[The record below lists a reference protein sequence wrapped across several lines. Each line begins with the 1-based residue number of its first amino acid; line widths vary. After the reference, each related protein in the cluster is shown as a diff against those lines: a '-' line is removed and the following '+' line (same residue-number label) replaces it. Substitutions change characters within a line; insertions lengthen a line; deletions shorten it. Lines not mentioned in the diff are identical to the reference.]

1 MKKIYFFLLLFG
13 PLLFAQQ
20 QGSPVAVPGAETDSE
35 IDFITA
41 LAGVDTTLTE
51 DEIHRF
57 RESIR
62 EFVSTVPEKEEKDRR
77 EVKRIKKIYGEAH
90 EKFFRKYK
98 DVAFFPE
105 LVKDGVYNCVTATAL
120 YAEIFEKLDIPF
132 EVKEAPAHVYLIAY
146 PNSLK
151 IYLETTV
158 PGRYGFFSI
167 SESQRRRAVDEMVE
181 MKLLT
186 SEEVREKGYSK
197 VYQDY
202 VFGTKVLEKNALIG
216 MHYFNSALFKYEE
229 KEYQTALEHINS
241 SMKFYDSEVSLP
253 LKKELLGR
261 TLEEMDFDNQQ
272 EVDHLFRVFEGMKF
286 QKDYVGDELKSYLHK
301 IIIHDNNDVDFIEE
315 AATKFSGLSDSIAAN
330 VSKQF
335 FYSYIAEEHIDRRN
349 FKEAIRTADT
359 LLSLNADNKLAKDIL
374 ISAVPARVYYIS
386 NENEALEL
394 LDNYIEQYPFLL
406 ADKASVSLKALLLMK
421 LAYNNYERRK
431 ENAAENYLNS
441 LEQQV
446 EKYDGLVQIDPQ
458 ARKTLYLTAGRYYY
472 GQKRYGEALA
482 RFQKGLSYNPTDPE
496 LGKMARWVKEDMN
509 KKY

>member
-1 MKKIYFFLLLFG
+1 MKKIYFLVLLFG

-20 QGSPVAVPGAETDSE
+20 QVSPVAAPGAEIDLE

-41 LAGVDTTLTE
+41 LAQVDTTLTK
-51 DEIHRF
+51 DELHRF
-57 RESIR
+57 RESIQD
-62 EFVSTVPEKEEKDRR
+62 FLATVPEKEEKNRR
-77 EVKRIKKIYGEAH
+77 ERKRIKKIYGEVH

-105 LVKDGVYNCVTATAL
+105 LVKEGVYNCVTATAL
-120 YAEIFEKLDIPF
+120 YAEIFDRLNIPF

-167 SESQRRRAVDEMVE
+167 SENQRRRAVDELIE
-181 MKLLT
+181 LKLLT
-186 SEEVREKGYSK
+186 SEEVREKGYSQ

-202 VFGTKVLEKNALIG
+202 FFGTKVLDKEDLIG
-216 MHYFNSALFKYEE
+216 MHFFNSALFNYE
-229 KEYQTALEHINS
+229 KEEYKTALEQINKS
-241 SMKFYDSEVSLP
+241 LKFYESEVSLP
-253 LKKELLGR
+253 LKKELLGL
-261 TLEEMDFDNQQ
+261 TLEEMDFDNPQ
-272 EVDHLFRVFEGMKF
+272 EVDHLFKVFEGMKF
-286 QKDYVGDELKSYLHK
+286 QKDYVADELKSYLHK
-301 IIIHDNNDVDFIEE
+301 IIIHDHNDLDFIEE

-330 VSKQF
+330 VSKEF

-359 LLSLNADNKLAKDIL
+359 LLTLNADNKLAKDIL
-374 ISAVPARVYYIS
+374 ISAVPARAYYIS
-386 NENEALEL
+386 NENDALEL
-394 LDNYIEQYPFLL
+394 LETYIEQYPFLL
-406 ADKASVSLKALLLMK
+406 EDKTSVSLKALLLMK
-421 LAYNNYERRK
+421 LAYNNYEKRN

-446 EKYDGLVQIDPQ
+446 EEYSGLVQIDPQ
-458 ARKTLYLTAGRYYY
+458 ARKALYLTAGRYYY
-472 GQKRYGEALA
+472 GQKRYREALT

-496 LGKMARWVKEDMN
+496 LGKMAKWVKEDMN
-509 KKY
+509 R